1 MSTGVETPAAGPSG
15 LPKLPNDPA
24 GPPAPASLIARMPE
38 PPQRVAWRSRR
49 RALVSIVG
57 GLLVWEFVGRFVV
70 TSPILF
76 APFSKVM
83 AAGWDLL
90 LSGELLQNVEV
101 SGLEFAVGF
110 GLATLIGVGLGFLMA
125 TRRFAQDVLD
135 PWVSFFYSSPLVAL
149 IPFFI
154 LVFGVGIS
162 SKIAI
167 IFLVSIFPILLNA
180 FVGMRSADEH
190 LLEVGAAFNCSRG
203 QVFTK
208 ILFPAALPYIVVG
221 LRLGIGRALTGVVV
235 SELFGSTAGL
245 GYLIGTAGQRFD
257 TPTVLFGV
265 LVFSAFGVSMVEG
278 LKWIERALAPW
289 RKITQEVR

>member
-1 MSTGVETPAAGPSG
+1 MTSTIVPGVPQQSQRIDAVM
-15 LPKLPNDPA
+15 
-24 GPPAPASLIARMPE
+24 ARMPE
-38 PPQRVAWRSRR
+38 PPATVARRSRR
-49 RALVSIVG
+49 RAVVSIVG
-57 GLLVWEFVGRFVV
+57 VLILWEIVGRYVV

-76 APFSKVM
+76 APLSKVL
-83 AAGWDLL
+83 AAGWELAV
-90 LSGELLQNVEV
+90 SGELWRHLAVSSVEFV
-101 SGLEFAVGF
+101 AGF
-110 GLATLIGVGLGFLMA
+110 GLATLVGVALGFLMA
-125 TRRFAQDVLD
+125 TNRAAQDYLD

-167 IFLVSIFPILLNA
+167 IFSVAIFPILLNA
-180 FVGMRSADEH
+180 FVGIRAADAN
-190 LLEVGAAFNCSRG
+190 LLEVAAAFNCSRA

-208 ILFPAALPYIVVG
+208 ILLPAALPSVIVG

-245 GYLIGTAGQRFD
+245 GWLIGTAGQSFD

-265 LVFSAFGVSMVEG
+265 LMFSTIGVAMVEA
-278 LKWIERALAPW
+278 LKWTEHAIAPW
-289 RKITQEVR
+289 RKDTQDVR